1 MASRFSTDSTIL
13 QRQIATTAARII
25 AEEGASYE
33 TAKRNAVRMI
43 LGNARINSKIL
54 PNNETVE
61 NELRRYNRLFLSK
74 KQSARLQHLRLAA
87 VQLLKKFQP
96 FCPYITGAVL
106 NGTAGEHSSIHIQL
120 FTDNAKDVELFL
132 LNEGI
137 PFEVGELAKFRKNNR
152 IIETIEF
159 FWRNEAVCLIVYEPN
174 DLRRPDRF
182 FGEYAKRADLAH
194 LIDIINDTP
203 LHSGDAET

>member
-1 MASRFSTDSTIL
+1 MATRSSTDSATF
-13 QRQIATTAARII
+13 QRQIDVAAALLI

-33 TAKRNAVRMI
+33 TAKRNAARTI
-43 LGNARINSKIL
+43 LGNARINSEIL
-54 PNNETVE
+54 PNNEAIE

-74 KQSARLQHLRLAA
+74 KQPARLQHLRLLAL
-87 VQLLKKFQP
+87 QLLKKLQP

-106 NGTAGEHSSIHIQL
+106 NGTAGEYSSIHIQL

-132 LNEGI
+132 LNENI
-137 PFEVGELAKFRKNNR
+137 RFDVGELAKFKKNNR

-159 FWRNEAVCLIVYEPN
+159 IWRNETVHLIVYEPN

-182 FGEYAKRADLAH
+182 FGEHAQRADLAR
-194 LIDIINDTP
+194 LIDIIN
-203 LHSGDAET
+203 GDNLAKREAET

>member
-1 MASRFSTDSTIL
+1 MTTRFSTDTATL
-13 QRQIATTAARII
+13 QQQIAAAAARLI

-43 LGNARINSKIL
+43 LGNARVNSEIL
-54 PNNETVE
+54 PNNEAVE

-74 KQSARLQHLRLAA
+74 KQPARLQHLRLAA
-87 VQLLKKFQP
+87 VQQLKKFQP

-159 FWRNEAVCLIVYEPN
+159 IWRNEAVHLIVYEPN

-194 LIDIINDTP
+194 LIDIINGGNPD
-203 LHSGDAET
+203 